1 MRKRL
6 EELNWRTRPGSLSDV
21 DHGEGVEALDST
33 PGGFAAS
40 PPISLKAKQQKK
52 KKIA

>member
-6 EELNWRTRPGSLSDV
+6 EELNWRTQPGSLNHG
-21 DHGEGVEALDST
+21 DHGEGVEVSDSN
-33 PGGFAAS
+33 PGDFVAS

>member
-6 EELNWRTRPGSLSDV
+6 EELNWRTQPGSLNHE
-21 DHGEGVEALDST
+21 DHAEGVEVLDSK
-33 PGGFAAS
+33 PGEFAAS
-40 PPISLKAKQQKK
+40 LPMSLETKQQKK

>member
-6 EELNWRTRPGSLSDV
+6 EELNWRTQPGSLNHG
-21 DHGEGVEALDST
+21 DHGEVVEVLNSK
-33 PGGFAAS
+33 PGDFAAS

-52 KKIA
+52 KRIA

>member
-6 EELNWRTRPGSLSDV
+6 EELNWRTQPGSLNHE
-21 DHGEGVEALDST
+21 DHGGAAEVLDSE
-33 PGGFAAS
+33 PGEFAAS
-40 PPISLKAKQQKK
+40 PPTSLNAKQQKK